1 MWGTARHLCTMR
13 WIALLIG
20 FGLLAASSLTAQLTL
35 DITSIPNNT
44 PEGASIFVAGNFNGW
59 NPGLPEYALQ
69 PDGDGS
75 WSLTFYPPAGA
86 LEFKFTRGDWSMA
99 EGNASGGFQ
108 PNHTVAY
115 SGTAMTE
122 TLAILSWE
130 DLEGGGAP
138 STAGP
143 GVEVLSPDFFIPQ
156 LNRNRTIRVY
166 TPPGY
171 AGSEDHYR
179 VLYLHDGQNCFDA
192 GTSFSGEWR
201 IDETLDSLY
210 AAGDPGCI
218 VVAIDN
224 GGVHRFDEYNPY
236 LHPVYG
242 GGEGDA
248 YVDFLVETLK
258 PWVDEHYRTLPGR
271 ETTGIAGSSMGGLIS
286 QYAGFREP
294 DVFSRLGVFSPAYW
308 TADPI
313 FGFVETAETPSPMRV
328 CTVVGEL
335 EGPAYVGDVVE
346 MDAAMTAAGLGTEEY
361 WTTVHADGQHA
372 EWYWAREF
380 ATVYAWLWADA
391 ALGIAAEDSRSGQ
404 WPFAVS
410 FSEEHLYVQ
419 ITLNGEVAVGDV
431 EHVELLDVDGRSIL
445 RSNGWANQLPMG
457 GYGPGLRIV
466 RLHMKD
472 GMTWSR
478 GVVYP

>member
-1 MWGTARHLCTMR
+1 MR
-13 WIALLIG
+13 FASLLLLS
-20 FGLLAASSLTAQLTL
+20 GLASGSLLQAQLTL
-35 DITSIPNNT
+35 DVQSIPADT
-44 PEGASIFVAGNFNGW
+44 PADATLYVAGNFNGW
-59 NPGLPEYALQ
+59 APGMAEYSLID
-69 PDGDGS
+69 DGDGS
-75 WSLTFYPPAGA
+75 WSLTISPPSGTV
-86 LEFKFTRGDWSMA
+86 EFKFTRGDWSST
-99 EGNASGGFQ
+99 EGNATGGFQ
-108 PNHTVAY
+108 PNHTLIY
-115 SGTAMTE
+115 DGSSTTE
-122 TLAILSWE
+122 SLSILSWE
-130 DLEGGGAP
+130 DLGSGGES

-156 LNRNRTIRVY
+156 LERNRTVRIY

-171 AGSEDHYR
+171 ADSEAHYR
-179 VLYLHDGQNCFDA
+179 VMYLHDGQNCFDA

-210 AAGDPGCI
+210 TTGDAGCI

-236 LHPVYG
+236 LHPTYG

-271 ETTGIAGSSMGGLIS
+271 EHTGIAGSSMGGLIS

-294 DVFSRLGVFSPAYW
+294 EVFSRLGVFSPAYW
-308 TADPI
+308 TADPV
-313 FGFVETAETPSPMRV
+313 FDFVQQAAPAFPMRV

-346 MDAAMTAAGLGTEEY
+346 MDAAMTAAGLTSEEY

-380 ATVYAWLWADA
+380 ASVYQWLWSDVSLDVAPADSHA
-391 ALGIAAEDSRSGQ
+391 GA
-404 WPFAVS
+404 WPFSLA
-410 FSEEHLYVQ
+410 FSAGHDEVRVQ
-419 ITLNGEVAVGDV
+419 LHPDLVANQVA
-431 EHVELLDVDGRSIL
+431 HVELLDVDGRSLL
-445 RSNGWANQLPMG
+445 RTEGWSARLPMG

-466 RLHMKD
+466 RLHMRD
-472 GMTWSR
+472 GLMWSR
-478 GVVYP
+478 GLVYP